1 MNKQHLNITVSG
13 RVQGVYYRAST
24 KAVADQLSVRGWVQ
38 NKPDGTVY
46 IEAEADAFFMNQ
58 FLEWCTEGPNGARV
72 EHVSSAEAPLQNFT
86 NFIIKK

>member
-1 MNKQHLNITVSG
+1 MEKKHLNITVSG

-24 KAVADQLSVRGWVQ
+24 KAVAEQLGVRGWIQ
-38 NKPDGTVY
+38 NKADGTVY

-58 FLEWCTEGPNGARV
+58 FLEWCADGPNGAKV
-72 EHVSSAEAPLQNFT
+72 EQVTTEEAPLQNFT